1 MRFRRLSV
9 VTSVLT
15 YLTILI
21 GGFTR
26 GSGAGYG
33 CRDAWPL
40 CEHPVTG
47 QLQLFPDWSHPM
59 MVIEWTHRAVA
70 LLAGIF
76 ILWVMVRAWRRHRDD
91 KRVLASATLAGVLLP
106 IQAMLGAATVWYFTG
121 PHHGWLATLHMGTAS
136 ALFASVIA
144 VTIFAYQ
151 PPRGRTRHLAGDEE
165 PAAPAGP
172 EEPASVADYAAMTK
186 PRIVAL
192 LVAMGG
198 TGMVLAPGEF
208 TIAEGFW
215 TLVGGALGAGCG
227 GVINQVLERDLDRS
241 MERTSD
247 RAVASGRVRPRDA
260 LAFAA
265 GLGASSFTML
275 AFMVNVLAAVLTMLG
290 VLFYVFI
297 YTLWLKPSTPQGV
310 VVGGA
315 AGMAPALVGWAAVTG
330 GLGLPALLLGAV
342 VFLWT
347 PPHFWALAIA
357 RREDYASAGFPMMPN
372 AWGLEATK
380 RRMVLYTLATIL
392 AAVAFYPM
400 GVLSTFY
407 LVASTIL
414 GLAFLAG
421 VLAVVVDHD
430 PDRARGLF
438 FGSIAYLALLF
449 GAMVVDRTLWLA
461 V

>member
-1 MRFRRLSV
+1 MM
-9 VTSVLT
+9 
-15 YLTILI
+15 
-21 GGFTR
+21 
-26 GSGAGYG
+26 
-33 CRDAWPL
+33 
-40 CEHPVTG
+40 
-47 QLQLFPDWSHPM
+47 LFPDWTHPM

-70 LLAGIF
+70 MLAGIF
-76 ILWVMVRAWRRHRDD
+76 IFWTLIAAWRNHRDD
-91 KRVLASATLAGVLLP
+91 KRILSAATLAGVLLP
-106 IQAMLGAATVWYFTG
+106 VQALLGAATVWYFTTG
-121 PHHGWLATLHMGTAS
+121 HHGWLATLHMGTAS
-136 ALFASVIA
+136 ALFAAVVA
-144 VTIFAYQ
+144 VTIFAYN
-151 PPRGRTRHLAGDEE
+151 PPGGTSPSDRVQAQGTTPPGDEE
-165 PAAPAGP
+165 
-172 EEPASVADYAAMTK
+172 ASMADYVSMTK
-186 PRIVAL
+186 PRIMAL
-192 LVAMGG
+192 LVAMGF
-198 TGMVLAPGEF
+198 TGMVLAPDGF
-208 TIAEGFW
+208 TLAESFW

-247 RAVASGRVRPRDA
+247 RAVASGRVSPRDA

-265 GLGASSFTML
+265 VLGATSFTML

-330 GLGLPALLLGAV
+330 ELGLPAILLGAV

-372 AWGLEATK
+372 AWGLRSTK
-380 RRMVLYTLATIL
+380 RRMVLYTVTTVL
-392 AAVAFYPM
+392 AAAAFYPM
-400 GVLSTFY
+400 GVLGTFY

-414 GLAFLAG
+414 GAALLAG
-421 VLAVVVDHD
+421 VLAVVVDHRAE
-430 PDRARGLF
+430 RARVLF

-449 GAMVVDRTLWLA
+449 VAMVVDRVAPLA
-461 V
+461 G